1 MATKDFYSGWIEK
14 NAFIIKLIENSTRM
28 KKILVTGAGG
38 FIGSHLTE
46 LLVEKGYNVKAFVH
60 YNSSNKWGWLDS
72 SLLKNEIEI
81 VSGDIR
87 DYDSVYAAM
96 QDCETVY
103 HLAALI
109 GIPYSYVSPQAY
121 IKTNIDGTYNV
132 LQAARQQ
139 GVGKI
144 LVTSTSETYGTA
156 QYVPIDEKHPM
167 VGQSP
172 YSATKIASDQLSISY
187 YKSFD
192 LPVKIVRPF
201 NTYGPRQSARAIIPT
216 VISQILN
223 GETTLKLGNLS
234 PTRDLTFVKDTANGF
249 FEIAQTNGLFG
260 EITNIGMSEE
270 ITIGNLVQLIA
281 DLIGTKVEII
291 SDEQRI
297 RPDKSE
303 VERLFCNNTKLQ
315 ANTNWKP
322 VYTLETGL
330 KETID
335 WINNNLTYFKSN
347 IYNV

>member
-1 MATKDFYSGWIEK
+1 
-14 NAFIIKLIENSTRM
+14 M

-46 LLVEKGYNVKAFVH
+46 LLVEKGFDVKAFVR
-60 YNSSNKWGWLDS
+60 YNSKNNWGWLETS
-72 SLLKNEIEI
+72 EIKNKIEI
-81 VSGDIR
+81 ITGDIR
-87 DYDSVYAAM
+87 DYDSVYSATK
-96 QDCETVY
+96 DCKVVF

-121 IKTNIDGTYNV
+121 IKTNIEGTYNI
-132 LQAARQQ
+132 LQ
-139 GVGKI
+139 VSKELELENV

-172 YSATKIASDQLSISY
+172 YSASKIGADHLAVSY
-187 YKSFD
+187 YKSFE

-216 VISQILN
+216 IITQILN
-223 GETTLKLGNLS
+223 GKREIKLGNLT

-249 FEIAQTNGLFG
+249 LEIYKSNNLFG
-260 EITNIGMSEE
+260 EFTNIGMNEE
-270 ITIGNLVQLIA
+270 ISVGNLVKLIA
-281 DLIGTKVEII
+281 KLLNVDIKII
-291 SDEQRI
+291 SDTARV

-303 VERLFCNNTKLQ
+303 VERLMCNNSKISTK
-315 ANTNWKP
+315 TNWKP
-322 VYTLETGL
+322 SYDLRKGLLETIEFL
-330 KETID
+330 KE
-335 WINNNLTYFKSN
+335 NLNYYKPD